1 MSRWLNKY
9 LWQQNE
15 KIRERASAYPSET
28 RAVWF
33 VFEFRVKNIGRLLAM
48 QWALW

>member
-1 MSRWLNKY
+1 MSRWFKKY
-9 LWQQNE
+9 LWLQNE
-15 KIRERASAYPSET
+15 KIRERASAYSSET
-28 RAVWF
+28 HAVWF